1 MSNNSAKTLHG
12 EPMETILK
20 ITQTKQAAGYKSNA
34 SIYNLV
40 NDGLFTKPVK
50 LGARAVGWPSS
61 EIEAIN
67 AARIAGASTEQ
78 IRELVNKLHAK
89 RKELL
94 PTV

>member
-1 MSNNSAKTLHG
+1 
-12 EPMETILK
+12 METILK

-50 LGARAVGWPSS
+50 LGTRAVGWPSS

-67 AARIAGASTEQ
+67 AARIAGASTEPLP
-78 IRELVNKLHAK
+78 RNVVGKALK
-89 RKELL
+89 RQLQQQFAAAQ
-94 PTV
+94 PR

>member
-50 LGARAVGWPSS
+50 LGTRAVGWPSS

-67 AARIAGASTEQ
+67 AARIAGASTDQ
-78 IRELVNKLHAK
+78 IRELVGKLHAK

-94 PTV
+94 PAI

>member
-1 MSNNSAKTLHG
+1 MLS
-12 EPMETILK
+12 ILK
-20 ITQTKQAAGYKSNA
+20 MAQTKQSAGYKSNA
-34 SIYNLV
+34 HIYNLV

-50 LGARAVGWPSS
+50 LGTRAVGWPSS

-89 RKELL
+89 RLELL

>member
-1 MSNNSAKTLHG
+1 MLS
-12 EPMETILK
+12 ILK
-20 ITQTKQAAGYKSNA
+20 MAQTKQSAGYKSNA
-34 SIYNLV
+34 HIYNLV

-94 PTV
+94 PAI

>member
-1 MSNNSAKTLHG
+1 MLS
-12 EPMETILK
+12 ILK

-40 NDGLFTKPVK
+40 NNGLFTKPVK

-67 AARIAGASTEQ
+67 AARIAGASTDQ
-78 IRELVNKLHAK
+78 IRELVGKLHAK

-94 PTV
+94 PAI

>member
-1 MSNNSAKTLHG
+1 MLS
-12 EPMETILK
+12 ILK

-78 IRELVNKLHAK
+78 IRELVQKLHAK
-89 RKELL
+89 RSELL
-94 PTV
+94 PQI